1 MKKKIKVGIFVDGD
15 FIPSYDGA
23 SNRFH
28 YLSRYLALNG
38 IDIVIF
44 HGYRE
49 WSDISLIR
57 KEPFKTYIFPIK
69 NYYNNLELIASLIR
83 KESIDIIQFDN
94 LEPILLQ
101 GIRLAELSGTKLVSE
116 MLYVVRNLAK
126 DLVLINSEYPK
137 LKKWKKRLV
146 NL

>member
-1 MKKKIKVGIFVDGD
+1 MKRKIKVGIFVDGD

-28 YLSRYLALNG
+28 YLSRYLARNG
-38 IDIVIF
+38 VEIIIF

-49 WSDISLIR
+49 WSDISLIK
-57 KEPFKTYIFPIK
+57 KEPFKTYIFPIEH
-69 NYYNNLELIASLIR
+69 YYNNLELIASIIR

-101 GIRLAELSGTKLVSE
+101 GIRLAELTGVKLVSE
-116 MLYVVRNLAK
+116 MHYVVRNLAK
-126 DLVLINSEYPK
+126 K
-137 LKKWKKRLV
+137 LGAGQSRIKEI
-146 NL
+146 